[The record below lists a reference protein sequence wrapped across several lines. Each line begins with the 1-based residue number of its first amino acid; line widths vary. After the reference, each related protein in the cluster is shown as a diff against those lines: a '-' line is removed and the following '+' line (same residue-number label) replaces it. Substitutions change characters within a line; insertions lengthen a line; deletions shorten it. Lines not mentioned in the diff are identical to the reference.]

1 MLSSNLVSRT
11 DGLRVEA
18 ANSPEGS
25 LSTTL
30 CTTRYLTFRIGETKR
45 IKCDANTH
53 GQYVKLSLP
62 GKGRILTLCEVEV
75 YGAKGKRFA
84 I

>member
-1 MLSSNLVSRT
+1 M
-11 DGLRVEA
+11 EA
-18 ANSPEGS
+18 VNSPEGS
-25 LSTTL
+25 QSSTL
-30 CTTRYLTFRIGETKR
+30 CTSRYLKFRRGESKR

-75 YGAKGKRFA
+75 YGSKGKRFA